1 MPDLKGKVALITGA
15 SLGIGNGTA
24 VHFASLGCWLSL
36 TARNKEALEE
46 VAAACVEQ
54 GLPRD
59 KVLVVPGDV
68 SVEED
73 VAAVVD
79 KTVAHFGKID
89 VLVNNAAIAMNGSTD
104 GAPMEDFERVWATNL
119 RGPLCMIRSALPYL
133 RESKGRRARNFATLR
148 GPYGNIVNVSSIVAQ
163 AVIYNMV
170 PYSLTKAALDHVT
183 RCAALENAQHGV
195 RVNAINTWSTSA
207 DKATPWGA
215 LGPRMRWHAASLSW
229 RPKTPPSSRASRCPW
244 MAACFS
250 CPASR
255 DRSPGNFQGRAVYA
269 SCTAKNRGERLG
281 CR

>member
-15 SLGIGNGTA
+15 SLGIGKGTA

-46 VAAACVEQ
+46 VATACVEQ

-89 VLVNNAAIAMNGSTD
+89 VLVNNAGIAMNGSTD

-133 RESKGRRARNFATLR
+133 RESKG
-148 GPYGNIVNVSSIVAQ
+148 NIVNVSSIASQ

-195 RVNAINTWSTSA
+195 RVNAVNSWSTSA

-250 CPASR
+250 CPVSR
-255 DRSPGNFQGRAVYA
+255 DRSPGSFLGQVVYA
-269 SCTAKNRGERLG
+269 SCTAKNRLERVG

>member
-15 SLGIGNGTA
+15 SLGIGKGTA

-46 VAAACVEQ
+46 VATACVEQ

-89 VLVNNAAIAMNGSTD
+89 VLVNNAGIAMNGSTD

-133 RESKGRRARNFATLR
+133 RESKDL
-148 GPYGNIVNVSSIVAQ
+148 
-163 AVIYNMV
+163 
-170 PYSLTKAALDHVT
+170 
-183 RCAALENAQHGV
+183 QHG
-195 RVNAINTWSTSA
+195 AIQP
-207 DKATPWGA
+207 DKSRP
-215 LGPRMRWHAASLSW
+215 GPRDSMCGSRKRSARSSCERRQFVEHVGRQGHAMGRAGTPDEVARCIAFLASEDASFVTGVTMPVDGGMLLMSSLSGPEPW
-229 RPKTPPSSRASRCPW
+229 QFSRTSGVCELH
-244 MAACFS
+244 S
-250 CPASR
+250 E
-255 DRSPGNFQGRAVYA
+255 
-269 SCTAKNRGERLG
+269 K
-281 CR
+281 